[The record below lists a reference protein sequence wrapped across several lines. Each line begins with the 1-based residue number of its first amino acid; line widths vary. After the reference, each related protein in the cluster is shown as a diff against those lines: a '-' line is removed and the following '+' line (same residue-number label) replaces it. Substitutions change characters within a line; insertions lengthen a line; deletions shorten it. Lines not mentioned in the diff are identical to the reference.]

1 MKELIIDKLGDNQR
15 LDKYLSKYLSAAS
28 KSFIYKMLRKKNITL
43 NDKKA
48 DGSEKLQS
56 GDSVKIFFSDETL
69 NKFSEGKSCISNAV
83 SRQTNNMTDKAA
95 DNTANEPAVRTDG
108 KHTDSTADKYSYTAS
123 KKGLSV
129 DYEKIYRPLDIVYE
143 DENGFRNKRSINDM
157 IHSYQVGSYTGSNH
171 NDDLEEELYKTAG
184 SDASADESRGLTEK
198 TKKQQADVLK
208 EEEKYDHLL
217 NSIQAQTLIRTVDKV
232 NLGGAVNNTQ
242 DNLEEVDTAGFTG
255 SEVGSFVKSQ
265 CDIMEEA
272 SRYIENAKVE
282 YDSVTDYYEDIQRI
296 ENAPEDIK
304 LKLMYAA
311 DRVDNLSV
319 DRRIFKSPENKLS
332 NKVYRMMESYEE
344 DFPEALV
351 KLRHDEEDYNT
362 VLKNVRM
369 IKGERSMYRIEAND
383 LVKKQLRIKKYSVLM
398 LALLV
403 GVFVIFLLISAAS
416 PDDEHIGMFIT
427 VVILALTLSLGLFAY
442 LKSTERKVYV
452 TEVKLNKATALL
464 NKYKIKYVNAV
475 NVLEYEYSK
484 YAVKSAFELE
494 QKFQAYVEMKDEQRK
509 ILEITSNL
517 NEAEAELTDILRQLG
532 VIDTHIW
539 IGQVK
544 AILNPKEMV
553 EVRHNLSIRRQ
564 KLREQIEYN
573 ESRIEDARNNIKN
586 VTKKNKVHA
595 KEAMQVLEIYEKRHK
610 NN

>member
-595 KEAMQVLEIYEKRHK
+595 KEVMQVLEIYEKRHK

>member
-1 MKELIIDKLGDNQR
+1 MCIR
-15 LDKYLSKYLSAAS
+15 
-28 KSFIYKMLRKKNITL
+28 
-43 NDKKA
+43 
-48 DGSEKLQS
+48 
-56 GDSVKIFFSDETL
+56 DS
-69 NKFSEGKSCISNAV
+69 
-83 SRQTNNMTDKAA
+83 
-95 DNTANEPAVRTDG
+95 
-108 KHTDSTADKYSYTAS
+108 
-123 KKGLSV
+123 
-129 DYEKIYRPLDIVYE
+129 
-143 DENGFRNKRSINDM
+143 
-157 IHSYQVGSYTGSNH
+157 
-171 NDDLEEELYKTAG
+171 
-184 SDASADESRGLTEK
+184 
-198 TKKQQADVLK
+198 
-208 EEEKYDHLL
+208 
-217 NSIQAQTLIRTVDKV
+217 
-232 NLGGAVNNTQ
+232 
-242 DNLEEVDTAGFTG
+242 
-255 SEVGSFVKSQ
+255 
-265 CDIMEEA
+265 
-272 SRYIENAKVE
+272 
-282 YDSVTDYYEDIQRI
+282 
-296 ENAPEDIK
+296 
-304 LKLMYAA
+304 
-311 DRVDNLSV
+311 
-319 DRRIFKSPENKLS
+319 
-332 NKVYRMMESYEE
+332 
-344 DFPEALV
+344 
-351 KLRHDEEDYNT
+351 
-362 VLKNVRM
+362 
-369 IKGERSMYRIEAND
+369 
-383 LVKKQLRIKKYSVLM
+383 
-398 LALLV
+398 
-403 GVFVIFLLISAAS
+403 LISAAS

>member
-1 MKELIIDKLGDNQR
+1 MDRVLEYEIPSEYDG
-15 LDKYLSKYLSAAS
+15 A
-28 KSFIYKMLRKKNITL
+28 NITTVL
-43 NDKKA
+43 KQHFKISTNLIKDLKKYKEGIQVNGEHKRVVDLA
-48 DGSEKLQS
+48 AK
-56 GDSVKIFFSDETL
+56 GDILKITIRD
-69 NKFSEGKSCISNAV
+69 
-83 SRQTNNMTDKAA
+83 
-95 DNTANEPAVRTDG
+95 
-108 KHTDSTADKYSYTAS
+108 TAS
-123 KKGLSV
+123 ENIV
-129 DYEKIYRPLDIVYE
+129 PTDIPLDIVYE

-255 SEVGSFVKSQ
+255 FGKSQ

>member
-69 NKFSEGKSCISNAV
+69 DKFSEGKSCISNAG

-95 DNTANEPAVRTDG
+95 DNTANEPAVKTDG
-108 KHTDSTADKYSYTAS
+108 KYTDSTADKYSYTAS

-198 TKKQQADVLK
+198 TKKQQADALK

-296 ENAPEDIK
+296 ENAPENIK

-595 KEAMQVLEIYEKRHK
+595 KEVMQVLEIYEKRHK

>member
-1 MKELIIDKLGDNQR
+1 VIRQVGLFKFL
-15 LDKYLSKYLSAAS
+15 
-28 KSFIYKMLRKKNITL
+28 KN
-43 NDKKA
+43 NYD
-48 DGSEKLQS
+48 
-56 GDSVKIFFSDETL
+56 SDEDL
-69 NKFSEGKSCISNAV
+69 KDLE
-83 SRQTNNMTDKAA
+83 
-95 DNTANEPAVRTDG
+95 E
-108 KHTDSTADKYSYTAS
+108 
-123 KKGLSV
+123 L
-129 DYEKIYRPLDIVYE
+129 VYE

-198 TKKQQADVLK
+198 TKRQQADALK

-296 ENAPEDIK
+296 ENAPENIK

-332 NKVYRMMESYEE
+332 NKVYHMMESYEE

>member
-69 NKFSEGKSCISNAV
+69 NKFSEGKSCISNAG

>member
-95 DNTANEPAVRTDG
+95 DNTANEPAVRTDS

-494 QKFQAYVEMKDEQRK
+494 QKFQAYVEMNSVKY
-509 ILEITSNL
+509 
-517 NEAEAELTDILRQLG
+517 LR
-532 VIDTHIW
+532 
-539 IGQVK
+539 
-544 AILNPKEMV
+544 
-553 EVRHNLSIRRQ
+553 
-564 KLREQIEYN
+564 
-573 ESRIEDARNNIKN
+573 
-586 VTKKNKVHA
+586 
-595 KEAMQVLEIYEKRHK
+595 
-610 NN
+610 